1 MRPSEKT
8 IKKLFALSGNLC
20 VFPGCSSPI
29 VESAGIVAGEICH
42 IRARSKG
49 GPRFD
54 DAQAAEQRD
63 DFDNLILLCRNHHKI
78 VDDRPEIFSAEALD
92 DLKRTREEAM
102 GRPEQP
108 TDSFFAK
115 ILLNDLQLIEV
126 SNNSGNVVVNSP
138 GTILAETVNVK
149 TTRKKV
155 HIQPAAGTIGADQN
169 ASRYV
174 QHLISRYNEFAS
186 ADYSRARKFSYGA
199 ISKNIETTFRS
210 PWKLLSADRFEAVC
224 VYLQERI
231 GKTRVAKSNSSRGIK
246 SFSSFDEY
254 SKSPSDNS

>member
-20 VFPGCSSPI
+20 AFPGCSSSI
-29 VESAGIVAGEICH
+29 VESAGIITGEICH

-54 DAQAAEQRD
+54 EAQTAEERD
-63 DFDNLILLCRNHHKI
+63 DFNNLILLCRNHHKM
-78 VDDRPEIFSAEALD
+78 VDDQPEVFSAEALND
-92 DLKRTREEAM
+92 IKRIREETI
-102 GRPEQP
+102 GRPEKP

-115 ILLNDLQLIEV
+115 ILLNDLQRIEV
-126 SNNSGNVVVNSP
+126 SNNSGNVVINSP
-138 GTILAETVNVK
+138 GAILAETVNVK

-210 PWKLLSADRFEAVC
+210 PWKMLSVDRFDAVC
-224 VYLQERI
+224 AYLQQRI
-231 GKTRVAKSNSSRGIK
+231 GKTRVAKSNKSRGIK

-254 SKSPSDNS
+254 SKSPSENS